1 MASSSSPLA
10 DRLKHII
17 LNSTARR
24 ARETP
29 CCSEIWNASVL
40 LISHHEH
47 EPPPLARTRFPNPPP
62 PPPREAGGGGSG
74 THSLSTRLKT
84 RGSDIQGSM
93 GGAGT
98 GRWGLNLGAAPREMI
113 SRHRAVLRLALCP
126 LPWVCRLVALSLA
139 SLALAPTIE
148 GPRGRPARG
157 SAPRAH
163 NLAVVQYACLCR
175 TSRGPRAWAA
185 AFSTCQ
191 TQATALHRQRW
202 GTQPRGRASHTWT
215 EPHMETHPQI
225 PAPVPACAIHLARS
239 DTRHSPHSRYTR
251 YSHTHT

>member
-1 MASSSSPLA
+1 MNTSPLLLPGPVFQTPPPA
-10 DRLKHII
+10 TPRSRWGRVR
-17 LNSTARR
+17 NS
-24 ARETP
+24 
-29 CCSEIWNASVL
+29 L
-40 LISHHEH
+40 LIYKVENKRVRHSGEH
-47 EPPPLARTRFPNPPP
+47 
-62 PPPREAGGGGSG
+62 
-74 THSLSTRLKT
+74 
-84 RGSDIQGSM
+84 